1 MSAYEALPRFDYL
14 AATPAPRYL
23 VEDLIVEGTLTFLA
37 GLPGVGKSLIA
48 QSLAASIASG
58 HDWFDR
64 AALPG
69 RVIYATTDA
78 SARLTFNRFQA
89 WESLN
94 GIPIPYENLRYLE
107 KLDLSNA
114 ALSKPLI
121 DLAAEGV
128 RVLIIDVLASSIGGM
143 NLNEQSQVMALHT
156 LFRGLF
162 EASNGELSII
172 VLAHSPKSAIGSGSS
187 ISGSVQLEA
196 MADHVLIAS
205 KTSTGLKLTVK
216 KNRHGSEGLELPF
229 SIEAQL
235 DSAVLQGEK
244 FRQIG
249 LADETKALAVLELDW
264 QSSAKWARRTGL
276 SETTARRVLK
286 SLISRGLAE
295 KLQEGRSVSVRLP
308 PTPPSVRQEESGGA
322 HLVRQE
328 THTPIRSGVAV
339 MSQTFP
345 NSDESD
351 LF

>member
-1 MSAYEALPRFDYL
+1 MSAYESLPRFDSL
-14 AATPAPRYL
+14 ASTPAPRYL
-23 VEDLIVEGTLTFLA
+23 IEDLIVEGTLTFLA

-58 HDWFDR
+58 QDWFDR

-172 VLAHSPKSAIGSGSS
+172 VLAHSPKSAIGPGSS

-235 DSAVLQGEK
+235 DSAVLQAPK
-244 FRQIG
+244 QHQIN
-249 LADETKALAVLELDW
+249 LADETKALAVLELEW
-264 QSSAKWARRTGL
+264 QTSAKWARRTEL

-295 KLQEGRSVSVRLP
+295 KLQEGRNVSVRRP

-322 HLVRQE
+322 NKFRQE
-328 THTPIRSGVAV
+328 TPTPIRGGVAEY
-339 MSQTFP
+339 SQISTNEEDETF
-345 NSDESD
+345 
-351 LF
+351 

>member
-1 MSAYEALPRFDYL
+1 MSAYDSLPRFDSL
-14 AATPAPRYL
+14 ASTPAPRYL

-58 HDWFDR
+58 QDWFDR
-64 AALPG
+64 AALSG

-107 KLDLSNA
+107 RLDLSNA

-128 RVLIIDVLASSIGGM
+128 RVLIIDVLASLIGGM

-156 LFRGLF
+156 LFRSLF

-172 VLAHSPKSAIGSGSS
+172 VLAHSPKSAIGPGSS

-229 SIEAQL
+229 SIEAEL
-235 DSAVLQGEK
+235 DSAVLQGPK
-244 FRQIG
+244 LLQIG
-249 LADETKALAVLELDW
+249 LEEQSKALAVLELDW
-264 QSSAKWARRTGL
+264 QSSANWIRRSKL
-276 SETTARRVLK
+276 PETSARRVLEA
-286 SLISRGLAE
+286 LLSRGLAE
-295 KLQEGRSVSVRLP
+295 LRRDGRSVSVRLP
-308 PTPPSVRQEESGGA
+308 PAPPTVLQEQFGGLNTDL
-322 HLVRQE
+322 HQIP
-328 THTPIRSGVAV
+328 TPIRVGLEEYPQISTNEEDE
-339 MSQTFP
+339 TF
-345 NSDESD
+345 
-351 LF
+351 